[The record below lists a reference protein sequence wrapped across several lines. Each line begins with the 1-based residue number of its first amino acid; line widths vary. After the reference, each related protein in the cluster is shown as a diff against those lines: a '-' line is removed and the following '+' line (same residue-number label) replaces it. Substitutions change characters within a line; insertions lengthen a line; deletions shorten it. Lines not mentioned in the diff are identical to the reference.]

1 MAVQCIRGLKE
12 GFTFDCEYIPI
23 KGIYNRVVLINFED
37 IDRRKVMREGVNL
50 INFSLKEGKRGYSIE
65 GYKRHFTGRQKY
77 SSNKYT
83 HELDLRVYDFSNK
96 HISLIEDLHKGTFVA
111 VIQSNEHSFEK
122 SGFEVLGYD
131 AGLRV
136 VSLTRD
142 YKENMI
148 RFTLGSDKVK
158 EPRIFYYLH
167 DIDWATTKKQFDK
180 EFVTD
185 NSFKVFDETFDETFE

>member
-1 MAVQCIRGLKE
+1 M
-12 GFTFDCEYIPI
+12 
-23 KGIYNRVVLINFED
+23 
-37 IDRRKVMREGVNL
+37 
-50 INFSLKEGKRGYSIE
+50 
-65 GYKRHFTGRQKY
+65 
-77 SSNKYT
+77 
-83 HELDLRVYDFSNK
+83 RVYDFSNK
-96 HISLIEDLHKGTFVA
+96 HISLIEDLQKGTFVA
-111 VIQSNEHSFEK
+111 VIQSNEHSFDK

-136 VSLTRD
+136 VNLTRD

-148 RFTLGSDKVK
+148 RFTLASDKVK

-167 DIDWATTKKQFDK
+167 DIDWATTKKRFDK